1 MKGSDRLAG
10 IIAAKRKEA
19 AVLESRKD
27 QLRRQALQRN
37 EYRGFRSHLFQPGQ
51 VTVIAECKAASPT
64 AGTIAEKYDPV
75 AQAKLY
81 EGGGAGAISVLTDRE
96 FFNGCL
102 QDMQKVRAAVQVPV
116 LRKDFILTEAQVYE
130 SVAAGAD
137 AFLLIVAALTD
148 PELRRLYELGK
159 GMGADVLVEVHDM
172 REMDRALE
180 IEADIIGIN
189 NRNLHTFEVN
199 LKTTEELAPEIP
211 SDCLG
216 ISESG
221 IRSRD
226 DVKFVTAQGIYCLL
240 VGESLMRDGDPA
252 GALAR
257 LKEGAGSSP

>member
-19 AVLESRKD
+19 EALESRKA
-27 QLRRQALQRN
+27 QLRKEALQRN
-37 EYRGFRSHLFQPGQ
+37 EYRGFRGNLFHPGR

-64 AGTIAEKYDPV
+64 AGTIAAKYDPV
-75 AQAKLY
+75 AQARLY
-81 EGGGAGAISVLTDRE
+81 EKGGAGAISVLTDRE
-96 FFNGCL
+96 FFQGCL
-102 QDMQKVRAAVQVPV
+102 DDMKNVRQVVRVPV

-148 PELRRLYELGK
+148 PELKGLYELGK
-159 GMGADVLVEVHDM
+159 GLGSDVLVEVHDM
-172 REMDRALE
+172 KEMDRALE
-180 IEADIIGIN
+180 IAADIIGIN
-189 NRNLHTFEVN
+189 NRNLHSFEVD

-216 ISESG
+216 VSESG
-221 IRSRD
+221 IRTSEDARY
-226 DVKFVTAQGIYCLL
+226 VTAQGIECLL

-252 GALAR
+252 AALAR
-257 LKEGAGSSP
+257 LRQ